1 MNFSEKQSKSVYN
14 FIMMY
19 NSDDIFNANVKKL
32 YDNEI
37 SSLSILDI
45 YVLEEIL
52 RYGNKGIFNQFLT
65 IKGTYTEGQAI
76 DLFDSFIKL
85 LNDDTNFK
93 QYKMEQLKNY
103 PETLSEIEK
112 FAFKLISMSQSN
124 KQQMHKEMTDELE
137 YDELNPILYSN
148 DRQIRR
154 TLENLLFGE
163 FIHQMLELPAMK
175 PIKVR
180 QKQKGMIASIDK
192 PLIIEKIQSVISN
205 QGAIAQFKQ
214 AVDSRYIKVKMAIL
228 MGKGEEA
235 FEEYLKFNTN
245 INCKE
250 IFGIEKD
257 YFIDDMYEYFV
268 DMINKSKGRRK
279 TPNN

>member
-1 MNFSEKQSKSVYN
+1 MNFNETQSKSIYD

-19 NSDDIFNANVKKL
+19 NSDEEFKAVIQEL

-37 SSLSILDI
+37 SSISILHI
-45 YVLEEIL
+45 YALEEIL
-52 RYGNKGIFNQFLT
+52 RYGNRGFFNQFLT
-65 IKGTYTEGQAI
+65 TKGAYSEERAA
-76 DLFDSFIKL
+76 DLFDGFIKL

-93 QYKMEQLKNY
+93 QYKMEQLKNS

-112 FAFKLISMSQSN
+112 FAFKLISMSQS
-124 KQQMHKEMTDELE
+124 KKHQMHKEMTDELE

-163 FIHQMLELPAMK
+163 FIHKMLELPAMK

-205 QGAIAQFKQ
+205 QGSMSQFKQ
-214 AVDSRYIKVKMAIL
+214 AIDGRYVKVKMAIL

-245 INCKE
+245 ISSNE
-250 IFGIEKD
+250 IFGIERD
-257 YFIDDMYEYFV
+257 YSIDDIYEYFI
-268 DMINKSKGRRK
+268 DMINKSKGRGK
-279 TPNN
+279 TNN

>member
-1 MNFSEKQSKSVYN
+1 MNFNETQSKSIYD

-19 NSDDIFNANVKKL
+19 NSDEEFKAVIQEL

-37 SSLSILDI
+37 SSISILHI
-45 YVLEEIL
+45 YALEEIL
-52 RYGNKGIFNQFLT
+52 RYGNRGFFNQFLT
-65 IKGTYTEGQAI
+65 TKGAYSEERAA
-76 DLFDSFIKL
+76 DLFDGFIKL

-93 QYKMEQLKNY
+93 QYKMEQLKNS
-103 PETLSEIEK
+103 PDTLSEIEK
-112 FAFKLISMSQSN
+112 FAFKLISMSQS
-124 KQQMHKEMTDELE
+124 KKHQMHKEMTDELE

-163 FIHQMLELPAMK
+163 FIHKMLELPAMK

-205 QGAIAQFKQ
+205 QGSMSQFKQ
-214 AVDSRYIKVKMAIL
+214 AIDGRYVKVKMAIL

-245 INCKE
+245 ISSNE
-250 IFGIEKD
+250 IFGIERD
-257 YFIDDMYEYFV
+257 YSIDDIYEYFV
-268 DMINKSKGRRK
+268 DMINKSKGRGK
-279 TPNN
+279 INI